1 MIIYKLL
8 YSKFRLILYL
18 QLIGKYADQQVT
30 GLRYAKTPLPAKTN
44 TSVGLVVKKIWN
56 KIVQSH
62 GMLTQ
67 YSSEV
72 RNSKGM

>member
-1 MIIYKLL
+1 M
-8 YSKFRLILYL
+8 YL

-30 GLRYAKTPLPAKTN
+30 GLTYAKTPLANKTN

-62 GMLTQ
+62 GMLSQ

-72 RNSKGM
+72 LLCPKVQLL